1 MILKA
6 SQRRGTGELVKHLL
20 NFEEN
25 DHITVHEIRGFVSD
39 ELAGALQ
46 EIEAISRG
54 TQCRQFMFSLSL
66 SPPEYADVPVED
78 FESAI
83 ADVEKKLNLVDQ
95 PRIIVFHE
103 KNGRRHCHCVWSRLK
118 WSDHA
123 QRMIA
128 IRMSHFKLK
137 LMEVSRFLFLKH
149 GWKLPKGMQR
159 TSDRSPW
166 QLTRHEYRQAV
177 RFSQDPQ
184 ALKALLKS
192 AWEQSDS
199 KETFAH
205 ALQERGF
212 LLARGDRRGFVALD
226 ITGGVYSLTRWLDI
240 GTRDLKARLGKPE
253 ALPAIAQ
260 AKDFLSARMSENLT
274 DYLAEAKR
282 RAKDVRAPLVREIR
296 TMVVVQRKE
305 RQSLI
310 EKQKARWV
318 EETRVRVA
326 RLPLGF
332 RGIWHKA
339 TGAYKQV
346 RARNEAETRAALE
359 RDKKELHELVR
370 SHLLE
375 RQELQ
380 KTVKVYKEEQKAEA
394 LRIRREI
401 AGYVATATEPPQ
413 TAKPTDTVTIKAEM
427 AEVQSKIALLTG
439 DITQLQS
446 ALESDL
452 LSDDMR
458 GALRRMIEVTLET
471 LHLKKTEEKTRETRA
486 QDREREYVERQAQF
500 NEYIRQY
507 AELQVRQEEEARK
520 RAANRDFY
528 GIVMNMS
535 YALNGIPRWEI
546 SVMSPPLERALD
558 ERAYSDTLRQQSN
571 SELLKTVFTP
581 RPRPAINPQLAT
593 VNLRSSVLETKEILR
608 RAGLRP
614 DDSDTHTVNPKKSL
628 KASAKFNAQQRPS

>member
-6 SQRRGTGELVKHLL
+6 SQRRGTGELAKHLL
-20 NFEEN
+20 NGDEN
-25 DHITVHEIRGFVSD
+25 DHITVHEIRGFVADDLS
-39 ELAGALQ
+39 GALQ

-54 TQCRQFMFSLSL
+54 TSCRQFMFSLSL
-66 SPPEYADVPVED
+66 SPPEYADVPVGD

-83 ADVEKKLNLVDQ
+83 TDVEKKLGLVDQ

-118 WSDHA
+118 WSEHA

-128 IRMSHFKLK
+128 VRMSHFKLK
-137 LMEVSRFLFLKH
+137 LMEISRFLFLTY
-149 GWKLPKGMQR
+149 GWKLPKGMMR
-159 TSDRSPW
+159 ASDRSPW

-177 RFSQDPQ
+177 RFSQDPE

-192 AWEQSDS
+192 AWAQSDS
-199 KETFAH
+199 KETFAR

-253 ALPAIAQ
+253 ALPAIGQ
-260 AKDFLSARMSENLT
+260 AKEFLSARMDENLT

-282 RAKDVRAPLVREIR
+282 RSKDVRAPLVREIR
-296 TMVVVQRKE
+296 AMVAVQRKE
-305 RQSLI
+305 RQTLI
-310 EKQKARWV
+310 EKQQARWV

-326 RLPLGF
+326 RIPRGF

-339 TGAYKQV
+339 TGAYKKV
-346 RARNEAETRAALE
+346 RAQNEAETRAALE
-359 RDKKELHELVR
+359 RDRQELHELVR
-370 SHLLE
+370 SHLQE

-380 KTVKVYKEEQKAEA
+380 KTVKVYKEEQKTEA

-401 AGYVATATEPPQ
+401 AGYVATATEPLQ
-413 TAKPTDTVTIKAEM
+413 TVKPSTAVSIKAEM

-446 ALESDL
+446 ALESSL

-471 LHLKKTEEKTRETRA
+471 LNLKATQEKRQEMA
-486 QDREREYVERQAQF
+486 QEREREYAERQAEY
-500 NEYIRQY
+500 NEYIRRY
-507 AELQVRQEEEARK
+507 AELQVKLEEENRK
-520 RAANRDFY
+520 IAANRQFY
-528 GIVMNMS
+528 DIAMNMS

-546 SVMSPPLERALD
+546 SVMSPPPEQRLD
-558 ERAYSDTLRQQSN
+558 ERAYTDALRQQSN

-581 RPRPAINPQLAT
+581 RPRPPIDPPMAT
-593 VNLRSSVLETKEILR
+593 VNLRSSVLETKELLR

-614 DDSDTHTVNPKKSL
+614 DDDARAVKPEKSR
-628 KASAKFNAQQRPS
+628 KASAKFNAQRRPQ

>member
-6 SQRRGTGELVKHLL
+6 SQRRGTQELAKHLL
-20 NFEEN
+20 NGDEN

-39 ELAGALQ
+39 DLAGALQ

-54 TQCRQFMFSLSL
+54 TQCTQFMFSLSL

-83 ADVEKKLNLVDQ
+83 EDVERKLGLVDQ

-118 WSDHA
+118 WSEHA

-137 LMEVSRFLFLKH
+137 LMEISRFLFLKY

-159 TSDRSPW
+159 ASDRSPW

-177 RFSQDPQ
+177 RFLQDPE
-184 ALKALLKS
+184 ALKSLLKS

-199 KETFAH
+199 KETFAR

-226 ITGGVYSLTRWLDI
+226 VTGGVYSLTRWLDI

-253 ALPAIAQ
+253 TLPAIGQ
-260 AKDFLSARMSENLT
+260 AKDFLSARMSENLM

-296 TMVVVQRKE
+296 AMVAVQRKE
-305 RQSLI
+305 REALI
-310 EKQKARWV
+310 ARQQERWAL
-318 EETRVRVA
+318 ETRARVA
-326 RLPLGF
+326 RLPRGF

-339 TGAYKQV
+339 SGAYKKV
-346 RARNEAETRAALE
+346 RARNEAETRGALE
-359 RDKKELHELVR
+359 RDRQELHALAR

-375 RQELQ
+375 RQKLQ

-401 AGYVATATEPPQ
+401 AGYVATATEPQ
-413 TAKPTDTVTIKAEM
+413 TVKSVDVISLKEQM
-427 AEVQSKIALLTG
+427 AEVQSKIALLSG
-439 DITQLQS
+439 NLAMLQS
-446 ALESDL
+446 ALESNL
-452 LSDDMR
+452 ISDDM
-458 GALRRMIEVTLET
+458 GAAIRRMIEVTLET
-471 LHLKKTEEKTRETRA
+471 LHLKKIEEKTRETRA

-520 RAANRDFY
+520 RAVNRDFY

-546 SVMSPPLERALD
+546 SVMSPPPEQRLD
-558 ERAYSDTLRQQSN
+558 ERSYTDALRQQSN
-571 SELLKTVFTP
+571 SDLLKTVFAP
-581 RPRPAINPQLAT
+581 RPRPPVNPQLAT
-593 VNLRSSVLETKEILR
+593 VSLRSSVLETKELLR

-614 DDSDTHTVNPKKSL
+614 DDSSTHTVSPKK
-628 KASAKFNAQQRPS
+628 ASVKFNAQRGPS

>member
-6 SQRRGTGELVKHLL
+6 SQRRGTQELAKHLL
-20 NFEEN
+20 NGDEN
-25 DHITVHEIRGFVSD
+25 DHITVHEIRGFVADDLS
-39 ELAGALQ
+39 GALQ

-54 TQCRQFMFSLSL
+54 TQCTQFMFSLSL
-66 SPPEYADVPVED
+66 SPPEYADVPIED

-83 ADVEKKLNLVDQ
+83 ADVEKKLHLVDQ

-137 LMEVSRFLFLKH
+137 LMEISRFLFLKY

-159 TSDRSPW
+159 ASDRSPW

-177 RFSQDPQ
+177 RFSQDPE
-184 ALKALLKS
+184 ALKSLFKS

-199 KETFAH
+199 KETFAR

-253 ALPAIAQ
+253 TLPAIGL
-260 AKDFLSARMSENLT
+260 AKDFLSTRMSENLT
-274 DYLAEAKR
+274 DYLTQAKQ
-282 RAKDVRAPLVREIR
+282 RAKEVRAPLVREIR
-296 TMVVVQRKE
+296 AMIAVQRKE
-305 RQSLI
+305 RQTLI
-310 EKQKARWV
+310 EKQQARWV
-318 EETRVRVA
+318 EETRIRVA
-326 RLPLGF
+326 RLPRGF
-332 RGIWHKA
+332 RGMWHKA
-339 TGAYKQV
+339 TGAYKKV

-359 RDKKELHELVR
+359 RDRQELHDLVR

-380 KTVKVYKEEQKAEA
+380 KTVKVYKEEQKIEA

-401 AGYVATATEPPQ
+401 AGYVATATEPQ
-413 TAKPTDTVTIKAEM
+413 TVKSADAVSIKAEM

-439 DITQLQS
+439 DITMLQS

-452 LSDDMR
+452 LSDDAR

-471 LHLKKTEEKTRETRA
+471 LNLKASTEKRQEMA
-486 QDREREYVERQAQF
+486 QEREREYAERQAAY
-500 NEYIRQY
+500 NEYVRRY
-507 AELQVRQEEEARK
+507 AELQVKLEEESRK
-520 RAANRDFY
+520 ITAQ
-528 GIVMNMS
+528 GS
-535 YALNGIPRWEI
+535 
-546 SVMSPPLERALD
+546 
-558 ERAYSDTLRQQSN
+558 
-571 SELLKTVFTP
+571 FT
-581 RPRPAINPQLAT
+581 T
-593 VNLRSSVLETKEILR
+593 SS
-608 RAGLRP
+608 
-614 DDSDTHTVNPKKSL
+614 
-628 KASAKFNAQQRPS
+628 

>member
-6 SQRRGTGELVKHLL
+6 SQRRGTQELAKHLL
-20 NFEEN
+20 NGDEN
-25 DHITVHEIRGFVSD
+25 DHITVHEIRGFVADDLS
-39 ELAGALQ
+39 GALQ

-54 TQCRQFMFSLSL
+54 TQCTQFMFSLSL
-66 SPPEYADVPVED
+66 SPPEYADVPIED

-83 ADVEKKLNLVDQ
+83 ADVEKKLGLVDQ

-118 WSDHA
+118 WSEHT

-137 LMEVSRFLFLKH
+137 LMEVSRFLFLKY

-159 TSDRSPW
+159 ASDRSPW
-166 QLTRHEYRQAV
+166 QLTRHEYRQAM

-226 ITGGVYSLTRWLDI
+226 ITGGIYSLTRWLDI

-253 ALPAIAQ
+253 ALPAIRQ
-260 AKDFLSARMSENLT
+260 AEEFLSARMSENLT
-274 DYLAEAKR
+274 DYIADAKQ
-282 RAKDVRAPLVREIR
+282 RAKEIRKPLVREIR
-296 TMVVVQRKE
+296 AMVAVQRKE
-305 RQSLI
+305 RQALI
-310 EKQKARWV
+310 EKQQARWI
-318 EETRVRVA
+318 EETRIRVA
-326 RLPLGF
+326 RLPRGF

-339 TGAYKQV
+339 TGAYKKV
-346 RARNEAETRAALE
+346 RARNEAETRTALD
-359 RDKKELHELVR
+359 RDRQELHDLVR
-370 SHLLE
+370 AHLLE
-375 RQELQ
+375 RQDLQ
-380 KTVKVYKEEQKAEA
+380 KTVKLYKEEQKTEA

-401 AGYVATATEPPQ
+401 AGYVATATEPLQ
-413 TAKPTDTVTIKAEM
+413 SVKPVDVVALKAEM

-439 DITQLQS
+439 DITQLLS
-446 ALESDL
+446 ALESNL
-452 LSDDMR
+452 LSDDVR

-471 LHLKKTEEKTRETRA
+471 LNLKASAEKRQGMART
-486 QDREREYVERQAQF
+486 REREYAARQA
-500 NEYIRQY
+500 EYHEHIRRF
-507 AELQVRQEEEARK
+507 AELQVNLEEENRK
-520 RAANRDFY
+520 IAANRQFY
-528 GIVMNMS
+528 DIIMNMS

-546 SVMSPPLERALD
+546 SVMPPPPERALD
-558 ERAYSDTLRQQSN
+558 ERAYSAALREKN
-571 SELLKTVFTP
+571 DSELLNTVFTP
-581 RPRPAINPQLAT
+581 RPRPPIEPEMAT
-593 VNLRSSVLETKEILR
+593 VNLRSSVLETKELLR
-608 RAGLRP
+608 REGLRP
-614 DDSDTHTVNPKKSL
+614 DNDTRAAKPEKSHN
-628 KASAKFNAQQRPS
+628 ASAKFSEQRRPS

>member
-6 SQRRGTGELVKHLL
+6 SQRRGTQELAKHLL
-20 NFEEN
+20 NGDEN
-25 DHITVHEIRGFVSD
+25 DHITVHEIRGFVADDLS
-39 ELAGALQ
+39 GALQ

-54 TQCRQFMFSLSL
+54 TQCTQFMFSLSL
-66 SPPEYADVPVED
+66 SPPEYADVPIED

-83 ADVEKKLNLVDQ
+83 ADVEKKLGLVDQ

-137 LMEVSRFLFLKH
+137 LMEISRFLFLKY

-159 TSDRSPW
+159 ASDRSPW

-177 RFSQDPQ
+177 RFSQDPE
-184 ALKALLKS
+184 ALKSLFKS

-199 KETFAH
+199 KETFAR

-253 ALPAIAQ
+253 TLPAIGL
-260 AKDFLSARMSENLT
+260 AKDFLSTRMSENLT
-274 DYLAEAKR
+274 DYLTQAKQ
-282 RAKDVRAPLVREIR
+282 RAKEVRAPLVREIR
-296 TMVVVQRKE
+296 AMIAVQRKE
-305 RQSLI
+305 RQTLI
-310 EKQKARWV
+310 EKQQARWV
-318 EETRVRVA
+318 EETRIRVA
-326 RLPLGF
+326 RLPRGF
-332 RGIWHKA
+332 RGMWHKA
-339 TGAYKQV
+339 TGAYKKV

-359 RDKKELHELVR
+359 RDRQELHDLVR

-380 KTVKVYKEEQKAEA
+380 KTVKVYKEEQKIEA

-401 AGYVATATEPPQ
+401 AGYVATATEPQ
-413 TAKPTDTVTIKAEM
+413 TVKSADAVSIKAEM

-439 DITQLQS
+439 DITMLQS

-452 LSDDMR
+452 LSDDAR

-471 LHLKKTEEKTRETRA
+471 LNLKASTEKRQEMA
-486 QDREREYVERQAQF
+486 QEREREYAERQAAY
-500 NEYIRQY
+500 NEYVRRY
-507 AELQVRQEEEARK
+507 AELQVKLEEESRK
-520 RAANRDFY
+520 ITAHRQFY
-528 GIVMNMS
+528 DVVMNMS

-546 SVMSPPLERALD
+546 SVMSPPPEQRLD
-558 ERAYSDTLRQQSN
+558 ERSYTDALRQQSN
-571 SELLKTVFTP
+571 SDLLKTVFAP
-581 RPRPAINPQLAT
+581 RPRPPVNPQLAT
-593 VNLRSSVLETKEILR
+593 VSLRSSVLETKELLR

-614 DDSDTHTVNPKKSL
+614 DDSSTHTVSPKK
-628 KASAKFNAQQRPS
+628 ASVKFNAQRGPS

>member
-6 SQRRGTGELVKHLL
+6 SQRRGTQELAKHLL
-20 NFEEN
+20 NGDEN

-39 ELAGALQ
+39 DLAGALQ

-54 TQCRQFMFSLSL
+54 TQCTQFMFSLSL
-66 SPPEYADVPVED
+66 SPPEYADVPVGD

-83 ADVEKKLNLVDQ
+83 DDVEKKLNLVDQ

-149 GWKLPKGMQR
+149 GWKLPKGMMR
-159 TSDRSPW
+159 ASDRSPW

-177 RFSQDPQ
+177 RFAQDPQ
-184 ALKALLKS
+184 ALKSLLKS

-226 ITGGVYSLTRWLDI
+226 ITGGVYSLSRWLDI

-253 ALPAIAQ
+253 NLPAIGH

-296 TMVVVQRKE
+296 AMVAVQRKE
-305 RQSLI
+305 REALI
-310 EKQKARWV
+310 ARQQERWAR
-318 EETRVRVA
+318 ETRARVA
-326 RLPLGF
+326 RLPRGF

-339 TGAYKQV
+339 TGAYKKV
-346 RARNEAETRAALE
+346 RAQNEAETRAALE
-359 RDKKELHELVR
+359 RDRQELHELVR

-375 RQELQ
+375 RQDLQ
-380 KTVKVYKEEQKAEA
+380 KTVKVYKEEQKTEA

-401 AGYVATATEPPQ
+401 AGYVATATEPLQ
-413 TAKPTDTVTIKAEM
+413 TVKPADAVSIKAEM
-427 AEVQSKIALLTG
+427 AEAQSKIALLSGNLTM
-439 DITQLQS
+439 LQS
-446 ALESDL
+446 ALESNL
-452 LSDDMR
+452 ISDDM
-458 GALRRMIEVTLET
+458 GAAIRRMIEVTLET
-471 LHLKKTEEKTRETRA
+471 LHLKKTEEKTREIRA
-486 QDREREYVERQAQF
+486 QDREREYVERQALF
-500 NEYIRQY
+500 NEYIRRY

-546 SVMSPPLERALD
+546 SVMSPPPERALD
-558 ERAYSDTLRQQSN
+558 ERAYAESLRQQSN

-581 RPRPAINPQLAT
+581 RPRPPIDPPMAA
-593 VNLRSSVLETKEILR
+593 VNLRSSVLETKEVLR

-614 DDSDTHTVNPKKSL
+614 DNDARAAKPEKSR
-628 KASAKFNAQQRPS
+628 KASAKFNAQRRPQ